1 MVKCNV
7 MEEVGTVKSTE
18 GVMAIV
24 DVPVKSACEGCT
36 AGTCRPQDK
45 FMEIEAFNQAGAAV
59 GQKVRVAV
67 KASSYMKG
75 SMVVYGLPALG
86 LVLGA
91 IFGKEVL
98 GRFFTGTD
106 PDILSAIAGFT
117 TFCISFIIVK
127 IWTNL
132 TVRKIESRPVIEE
145 ILS

>member
-1 MVKCNV
+1 ML
-7 MEEVGTVKSTE
+7 EEVGTVKSIE

-45 FMEIEAFNQAGAAV
+45 FMEIEAFNQAGAVV

-67 KASSYMKG
+67 KASAYVRG
-75 SMVVYGLPALG
+75 SMVVYGVPALA

-91 IFGKEVL
+91 VFGKEVL
-98 GRFFTGTD
+98 SGFFPGTD
-106 PDILSAIAGFT
+106 PDILSAVAGFT
-117 TFCISFIIVK
+117 TLCISFIIVK
-127 IWTNL
+127 TWTNR